1 MNFATYFYTAVV
13 VVIMMLVIACSHVA
27 SVEAAAP
34 QRFVHVSQDMRA
46 SVMRDSSSGLCWGV
60 HHYHK
65 SVFGPIP
72 CE

>member
-1 MNFATYFYTAVV
+1 MNFVNYYYIAAGFILTMFA
-13 VVIMMLVIACSHVA
+13 IACSHIVA
-27 SVEAAAP
+27 EEP
-34 QRFVHVSQDMRA
+34 TNQRFVFVSQDMRA
-46 SVMRDSSSGLCWGV
+46 SVMKDESSGLCWGV